1 MTELSAPASP
11 DAPDAPV
18 ESGRADRARGGTRI
32 RAVAARARRGAGGVD
47 RPVAAALVGA
57 FVVTRLGYYAMGVRY
72 DASLLKVALQY
83 LEVEDLQHR
92 LGESLWYLHTQ
103 PPLFNGLIGIV
114 LKVSPVAPGHTF
126 HALWLACGLALVA
139 VVYLLLRRL
148 GVPRWWGVAATIVI
162 CCSPTVVLYENW
174 LYYEYPLTLAITAIA
189 LAAAHWATGGRLASL
204 ATVALLLGACVLTRS
219 LLNPLWYVGVI
230 ALVLLARR
238 PTGQWGRALLIV
250 AAPLVLIG
258 LIIVKNQVLFQSP
271 SLSSWSGWNLQRVTV
286 DELPDDVKQR
296 LIADGT
302 LTPLATYPV
311 FLPTDK
317 YAAVVAPCTPAHPD
331 VAVLADPTKPS
342 SGFENWNNECYLPIT
357 REALHNALAAARAEP
372 RATGR
377 AVVGSFQIW
386 AESSSQYAFVY
397 DNRLKIDAI
406 DQPYRQLILVDIPWN
421 PPVKTNAGWWIPI
434 GTPGGRWR
442 FSLTIVV
449 LTIASVVAG
458 LAALWHLLRRRTPSA
473 GAAADDRGE
482 QDPTGAAAVRG
493 TDAAVAVIGF
503 TVLMVTVVGNIFEIG
518 ENNRF
523 RFMVEPITLVIGV
536 WLLTRLIRAI
546 ATRRSRPG
554 AGASADGSA
563 DGPGDRDPAVA
574 ALVEDVPVAVE

>member
-1 MTELSAPASP
+1 VL
-11 DAPDAPV
+11 
-18 ESGRADRARGGTRI
+18 
-32 RAVAARARRGAGGVD
+32 
-47 RPVAAALVGA
+47 LGA
-57 FVVTRLGYYAMGVRY
+57 FVLTRLGYYALGVRY
-72 DASLLKVALQY
+72 DASLLEVALQY
-83 LEVEDLQHR
+83 LEVDHLQHD
-92 LGESLWYLHTQ
+92 LGRSLWYLHTQ
-103 PPLFNGLIGIV
+103 PPLFNGLIGVV
-114 LKVSPVAPGHTF
+114 LKLPFAPGHTF

-139 VVYLLLRRL
+139 VVYLLLRELR
-148 GVPRWWGVAATIVI
+148 VPRWVAVAASIVI

-174 LYYEYPLTLAITAIA
+174 LSYEYPLTLAITAIA
-189 LAAAHWATGGRLASL
+189 LAAARWAVNGRLSAL

-238 PTGQWGRALLIV
+238 PSGNWARALLIV

-258 LIIVKNQVLFQSP
+258 LIIVKNQVLFDSP

-311 FLPTDK
+311 FLPADK

-331 VAVLADPTKPS
+331 VPVLAEPTKPS

-357 REALHNALAAARAEP
+357 REALRNALAAARAEP

-397 DNRLKIDAI
+397 DNRVKIDAI
-406 DQPYRQLILVDIPWN
+406 DTPYRQIVLLDVPWN

-442 FSLTIVV
+442 FSITIVV
-449 LTIASVVAG
+449 LTLASVIAG
-458 LAALWHLLRRRTPSA
+458 LGATWHLLRRRQA
-473 GAAADDRGE
+473 GALDAAG
-482 QDPTGAAAVRG
+482 PAG
-493 TDAAVAVIGF
+493 TDADADADARSGSVPGSRDALASRGIDTAVAVIGF
-503 TVLMVTVVGNIFEIG
+503 TVLAVTLVGNVFEIG

-523 RFMVEPITLVIGV
+523 RFMVEPITLVVGV
-536 WLLTRLIRAI
+536 WLLTGVARAI
-546 ATRRSRPG
+546 ARRRRARDEP
-554 AGASADGSA
+554 ADLLVDGSG
-563 DGPGDRDPAVA
+563 DRSGRGPGDGDPAVT
-574 ALVEDVPVAVE
+574 ALVEDVPAVVDRGE